1 MSMILAAARRATRA
15 RRQHRPPSGVTVVDV
30 RELVDS
36 IALQTDQAG
45 LRQRLAEDGYLF
57 FRRLLR
63 PADVQAAHDSVH
75 AELSL
80 GGWTDLTGTDGDP
93 PPGRPGRTHA
103 NHDGWSGRG
112 SPGRWRARDWPAAA
126 APRRP
131 VGVQEAR
138 ADPSFLAAL
147 ASRGLNRLAYLAPL
161 RGMVRLI
168 LGTGAFCYPAKVLQ
182 VVYPERRGAVTRGR
196 YVHQDFAVAGVQD
209 MLTTWLP
216 LMDIAPQL
224 GGLAVLP
231 GSHLG
236 PPLRPRLLPADEAG
250 WATTEFRPGDVLLFH
265 CLTAH
270 AALPNHADRVR
281 ISADFRWQAADQPAP
296 AELVLGPAAVQARRG
311 GQVELYSRLLGAEPW
326 WEPVPSG
333 LMLRSRAELTA
344 TPPTPSRLFAVHPR
358 WQRWR
363 LPTAPVH

>member
-1 MSMILAAARRATRA
+1 V
-15 RRQHRPPSGVTVVDV
+15 HV

-36 IALQTDQAG
+36 IALQADQAG
-45 LRQRLAEDGYLF
+45 LRRRLAEDGYLF

-63 PADVQAAHDSVH
+63 PAHVQAAYDGVH

-80 GGWTDLTGTDGDP
+80 GGWTELSVTDGQTQ
-93 PPGRPGRTHA
+93 GRQERNGHGRG
-103 NHDGWSGRG
+103 GWPGRG
-112 SPGRWRARDWPAAA
+112 SAARWAGREPAAA
-126 APRRP
+126 GSRRP
-131 VGVQEAR
+131 VGVQEAL
-138 ADPSFLAAL
+138 ADPSFRAAL

-161 RGMVRLI
+161 RAVVRQI
-168 LGTGAFCYPAKVLQ
+168 LGTGAFCYPAKVLR
-182 VVYPERRGAVTRGR
+182 VVYPERRWEVTKGR
-196 YVHQDFAVAGVQD
+196 YVHQDFAVTGVQD

-236 PPLRPRLLPADEAG
+236 PPLRPRLLPADEKG

-296 AELVLGPAAVQARRG
+296 AELVLGPAAIQARR

-344 TPPTPSRLFAVHPR
+344 VPPPPSRLLAMHR
-358 WQRWR
+358 GWQRWR
-363 LPTAPVH
+363 APAGPVH